1 MRLLIPIAAVLLT
14 LSSVPYHDYRGNV
27 EYYPCESVGPEY
39 AAHSLPLL
47 TDSKSSAVHRA
58 SSIAS
63 IPPYYLAAISYAE
76 TICGSDM
83 AHSDQW
89 DVSEFGLHERPG
101 YHRERV
107 RKWGEYDAY
116 RYEEAAR
123 IAALELAEEL
133 NHWPTVALAFS
144 AYTNGQR
151 GTRRH
156 GIDTKYVARVQQYL
170 DMIDI
175 SVYSE

>member
-1 MRLLIPIAAVLLT
+1 MRLLISIAAVLLT
-14 LSSVPYHDYRGNV
+14 LSAVPYHDYRGNV

-39 AAHSLPLL
+39 AAHGLPLL
-47 TDSKSSAVHRA
+47 TDTKSAAVHRA
-58 SSIAS
+58 SSIAR

-76 TICGSDM
+76 TICGRDM
-83 AHSDQW
+83 IHTDPW
-89 DVSEFGLHERPG
+89 DISEFGLHERPG

-116 RYEEAAR
+116 NYDDAAQ

-133 NHWPTVALAFS
+133 DHWPTAALAFS

-151 GTRRH
+151 GTRRQ

-170 DMIDI
+170 DMIGV